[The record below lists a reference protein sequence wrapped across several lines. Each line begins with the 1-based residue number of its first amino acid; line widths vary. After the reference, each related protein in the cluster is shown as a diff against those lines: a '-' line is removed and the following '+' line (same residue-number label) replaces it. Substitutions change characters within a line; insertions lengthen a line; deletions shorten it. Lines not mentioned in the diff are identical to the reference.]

1 MYDTKVWPGTETYI
15 REAAKLL
22 QRGEV
27 VGMPTE
33 TVYGLAGDATNPEA
47 VARIFAAKSRPS
59 DNPLIV
65 HIAAREQLEGLVR
78 RVPEAARKAME
89 AFWPG
94 PLTLIMPKGEKVGQ
108 AVTAGLDTVAVRWP
122 AHPVAQRL
130 ILASGLPIAAPSANT
145 SGRPSTTEAR
155 HVLEDLGGK
164 IPAIL
169 DGGPSKVGL
178 ESTVLDTTGEVPVV
192 LRPGGVTAEE
202 LRGLLGEVRVHESA
216 LMPLEKDAAAP
227 SPGMKHKHYAPKA
240 PAILFEGEVGHVA
253 KALGSW
259 YDEHLEENP
268 YILALA
274 DVAKNL
280 GGRRVRVMGGS
291 TGEAAHS
298 VFAELRALDEAGA
311 GLILIQG
318 VDKAGIGLAVMN
330 RLLRASGFHVVEV

>member
-1 MYDTKVWPGTETYI
+1 VYDTKVWPGTEAYI
-15 REAAKLL
+15 REAATLL

-33 TVYGLAGDATNPEA
+33 TVYGLAGDAANAEA
-47 VARIFAAKSRPS
+47 VARIFEAKGRPS

-65 HIAAREQLEGLVR
+65 HIAAWEQLEGLVR
-78 RVPEAARKAME
+78 RVPEAARKAMQ

-122 AHPVAQRL
+122 AHPVAQQL

-145 SGRPSTTEAR
+145 SGRPSTTEAL
-155 HVLEDLGGK
+155 HVLEDLRGK

-178 ESTVLDTTGEVPVV
+178 ESTVLDITGKIPVV
-192 LRPGGVTAEE
+192 LRPGGVTVEA
-202 LRGLLGEVRVHESA
+202 LREVLGTVKVHESA
-216 LMPLEKDAAAP
+216 LKPLAKDAAAP

-240 PAILFEGEVGHVA
+240 PAILFEGESDKVA
-253 KALGSW
+253 DALSRW

-268 YILALA
+268 YILALT
-274 DVAKNL
+274 DVAKRL
-280 GGRRVRVMGGS
+280 GERRVRIMGESAGD
-291 TGEAAHS
+291 AAHS

-318 VDKAGIGLAVMN
+318 VDKEGIGLAVMN